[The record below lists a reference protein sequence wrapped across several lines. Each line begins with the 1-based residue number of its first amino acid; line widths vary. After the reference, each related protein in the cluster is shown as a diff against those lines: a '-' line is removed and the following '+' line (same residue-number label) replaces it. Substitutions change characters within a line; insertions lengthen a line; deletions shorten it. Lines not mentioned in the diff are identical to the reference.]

1 MTNAETRMIRII
13 SETGA
18 VKKKQ
23 KKLSRTLNVK
33 IKFEGDEI
41 ILEGKGDNEY
51 IAEKVIDAINF
62 GFSVPTALLIKE
74 EDFLFEIL
82 DIKDYTPKK
91 DLQRIRARIIGT
103 GGKTLRTLLTLTD
116 CHFEMKDNR
125 VGIIGAPEL
134 MLNAQNAVMSI
145 IRGSKQANVYAFL
158 EKHRVKPIFDLG
170 LKPVKKKKK

>member
-1 MTNAETRMIRII
+1 MIRII
-13 SETGA
+13 SEDVNA
-18 VKKKQ
+18 IKKKQ
-23 KKLSRTLNVK
+23 KKLSRILNVK
-33 IKFEGDEI
+33 IKFEGNEI
-41 ILEGKGDNEY
+41 ILEGTGDNEY

-82 DIKDYTPKK
+82 DIKDYTKKK
-91 DLQRIRARIIGT
+91 DLPRIRARIIGT
-103 GGKTLRTLLTLTD
+103 DGRTLKTLLTLTE
-116 CHFEMKDNR
+116 CHFEIKDNR

-134 MLNAQNAVMSI
+134 MLNAQNAIISL

-170 LKPVKKKKK
+170 LKPVKKKKKSSKE